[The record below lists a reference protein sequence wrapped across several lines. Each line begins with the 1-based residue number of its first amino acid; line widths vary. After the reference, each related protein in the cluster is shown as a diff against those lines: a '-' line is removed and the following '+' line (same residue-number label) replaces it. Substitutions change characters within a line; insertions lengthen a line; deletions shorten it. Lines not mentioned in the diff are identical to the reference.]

1 MKRTRVPPAIGLL
14 AGLGLLLFLLP
25 LAGLIIRAPWN
36 QALGELTDPTTTTA
50 LGLSI
55 FCSLTATAIAVVL
68 GIPLAMILAR
78 TRGTL
83 RNILRALTTLPM
95 VLPPVVGG
103 VALLLAFGRRGIAGS
118 LLYQAFG
125 IQIPFTTT
133 AAVMAET
140 FVAMPFLVIAVEA
153 GLRSLDH
160 RYEEAARSLGAGY
173 WRVFTRVTLPLLRP
187 AIFSGAVLCWARG
200 VRGHDHVRRQLPRP
214 HADGADRRLPGARV
228 QARGGDHAQPHP
240 SRRLG
245 GDPGR
250 DARPMA
256 GGAVTLEASVRV
268 RRDAFTLDVE
278 LTAAAD
284 ETVAVLGPNGAGK
297 TTLLRALAGLDEMEG
312 RVVLDG
318 EVLEDSARGVYVPA
332 ERRRAGLVFQDHV
345 LFPHLSAVENVAFGL
360 RAQGRPHAAAIAR
373 RWLSEAGLGDRADA
387 LPRAL
392 SGGQAQRVALL
403 RALATEPKLLLLDE
417 PLSAL
422 DVSIRAEVRR
432 ELSRQLASFHGVRL
446 LVTHD
451 PLEAMALADKLVVLE
466 HGLVV

>member
-25 LAGLIIRAPWN
+25 LAGLIVRAPWN

-55 FCSLTATAIAVVL
+55 FCSLIATAIALVL

-103 VALLLAFGRRGIAGS
+103 VALLLAFGRRGIAGA

-125 IQIPFTTT
+125 IQIPFTTA

-187 AIFSGAVLCWARG
+187 AIFSGAVLCWARALG
-200 VRGHDHVRRQLPRP
+200 EF
-214 HADGADRRLPGARV
+214 GATITFAGNF
-228 QARGGDHAQPHP
+228 
-240 SRRLG
+240 
-245 GDPGR
+245 PGR
-250 DARPMA
+250 TQTVPI
-256 GGAVTLEASVRV
+256 AVYLALE
-268 RRDAFTLDVE
+268 TKPE
-278 LTAAAD
+278 
-284 ETVAVLGPNGAGK
+284 
-297 TTLLRALAGLDEMEG
+297 
-312 RVVLDG
+312 
-318 EVLEDSARGVYVPA
+318 
-332 ERRRAGLVFQDHV
+332 
-345 LFPHLSAVENVAFGL
+345 
-360 RAQGRPHAAAIAR
+360 AAITLSLISLVVSVAILVGMR
-373 RWLSEAGLGDRADA
+373 DRWLGA
-387 LPRAL
+387 L
-392 SGGQAQRVALL
+392 
-403 RALATEPKLLLLDE
+403 
-417 PLSAL
+417 
-422 DVSIRAEVRR
+422 
-432 ELSRQLASFHGVRL
+432 
-446 LVTHD
+446 
-451 PLEAMALADKLVVLE
+451 
-466 HGLVV
+466 